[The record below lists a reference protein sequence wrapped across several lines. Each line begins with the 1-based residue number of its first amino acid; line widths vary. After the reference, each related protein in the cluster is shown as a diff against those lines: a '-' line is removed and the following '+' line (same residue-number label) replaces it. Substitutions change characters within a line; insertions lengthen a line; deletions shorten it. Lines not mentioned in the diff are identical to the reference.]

1 MLVADVGDEM
11 CWWQL
16 WDVGGGFG
24 HYGDKHP
31 LSLHLSVKHQ
41 PSKDVTNIEIQ
52 LPTLCH
58 QHHDFT
64 NITVTKINL
73 SPNWIL
79 NMELYLNLEIF
90 TFFGTFRNKRTHST
104 TLWFIS
110 NNMKGRL
117 TKRIIKVRQGSF
129 LQKWP
134 RFFRIENIKISWKFW
149 VKNMGSWFYTKLF
162 VYVD

>member
-16 WDVGGGFG
+16 WDVGGGYG

-73 SPNWIL
+73 S
-79 NMELYLNLEIF
+79 ELDSEYGAVLESWDF
-90 TFFGTFRNKRTHST
+90 Y
-104 TLWFIS
+104 
-110 NNMKGRL
+110 
-117 TKRIIKVRQGSF
+117 
-129 LQKWP
+129 
-134 RFFRIENIKISWKFW
+134 FFRDIPK
-149 VKNMGSWFYTKLF
+149 
-162 VYVD
+162 